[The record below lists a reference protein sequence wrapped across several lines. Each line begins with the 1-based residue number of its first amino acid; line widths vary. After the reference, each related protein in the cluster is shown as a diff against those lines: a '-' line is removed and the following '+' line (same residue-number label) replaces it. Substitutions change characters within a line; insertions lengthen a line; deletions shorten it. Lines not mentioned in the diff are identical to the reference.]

1 MTVFLAEPAR
11 SSPFALNKSETRQ
24 LIEVLAERK
33 KRNCDCC
40 KELFFSVFFDG
51 TNNNLLR
58 DRPHYCHSNIGR
70 LHDIYPQ
77 TQAMDGFFP
86 IYTPGVGTRFEDIG
100 DTGAGD
106 DLVWGET
113 DRRRG
118 LAFAEKG
125 EARIV
130 WALLRTLDR
139 IHFAFSRAPLFTA
152 ETIKKLSNDLT
163 EANIP
168 LWAKLV
174 NPTAAAAA
182 QWMHKRR
189 LIDARRN
196 EVLGGLCRELE
207 KKIKAAQRNKPKPK
221 ILGIRLSVFGFS
233 RGAAQARVFSNWF
246 VDMCRAASGGS
257 TLAGLPVDFD
267 FLGIFDTVASVGL
280 ANSTL
285 VADGHM
291 EWADAETNLRIP
303 SEVKRCVHLVSAHEV
318 RRSFPLDSIGVGQ
331 SMPKGCTEIVYPGVH
346 SDVGGGY
353 RPCEQGRGIDAK
365 GDDMLSRVALAQM
378 YREARLANVPLDVNA
393 KGVTKSAKAAMAVAD
408 RTRQAFNAYLAEC
421 KLKSGR
427 LSDILDEQTRLYVR
441 WRRLRLES
449 MASVSSVQRAAPQD
463 RTDLLEANRELAEE
477 VRLLETPLTPANLRL
492 SDLPVVT
499 LIKFG
504 RRALDHA
511 EKRGIDGRHYEEW
524 LRLKADWKALG
535 HLPAAVSALFE
546 DWVHDSRAWFKP
558 FGDDDHIWEKKQL
571 DRMKRLERQETAM
584 RKFNPEISGTAPWEK
599 KLRSANTRGSGH
611 FALQLTDLEKS
622 DLAEWKRSG
631 RLPTQPSGREPY
643 SMGGGYLRYRRVY
656 FGSDA
661 NIVAMQAPIGRSVG

>member
-1 MTVFLAEPAR
+1 MTAYLADSVRP
-11 SSPFALNKSETRQ
+11 SPLAFDREETRQ
-24 LIEVLAERK
+24 FIQVLADRME
-33 KRNCDCC
+33 RNCDCC
-40 KELFFSVFFDG
+40 KELFVGVFFDG
-51 TNNNLLR
+51 TNNNR
-58 DRPHYCHSNIGR
+58 DRDRHKDCHSNIAR
-70 LHDIYPQ
+70 LFDAFPQDKEAEGIFSIY
-77 TQAMDGFFP
+77 A
-86 IYTPGVGTRFEDIG
+86 PGVGTKFDDVG
-100 DTGAGD
+100 DTGSGD
-106 DLVWGET
+106 NLVWGET

-118 LAFAEKG
+118 LAFAERG

-130 WALLRTLDR
+130 WALLNVLNNLH
-139 IHFAFSRAPLFTA
+139 IFFTGGELCSA
-152 ETIKKLSNDLT
+152 EKTKKLSNDLT
-163 EANIP
+163 EANVP

-182 QWMHKRR
+182 QWIHKRR

-246 VDMCRAASGGS
+246 VDMCHAASGSS

-331 SMPKGCTEIVYPGVH
+331 SMSKGCTEIVYPGVH

-408 RTRQAFNAYLAEC
+408 RTREAFNAYLAEC

-449 MASVSSVQRAAPQD
+449 MTSVSSVQRATPQD

-477 VRLLETPLTPANLRL
+477 VRLLETPLTPADLRF
-492 SDLPVVT
+492 SDIPVVT

-524 LRLKADWKALG
+524 LRLKADWKTPG

-599 KLRSANTRGSGH
+599 NLRSVNTRGSGH